1 LKVDAGVDEKARNYC
16 KDGEDFFESLNPT
29 LGVLFGLPCIG
40 DVSVDQVEVE
50 SSVLA
55 SPQMVYELDLA
66 NDYRPGQLKK
76 NTSTM
81 MEG

>member
-1 LKVDAGVDEKARNYC
+1 M
-16 KDGEDFFESLNPT
+16 
-29 LGVLFGLPCIG
+29 
-40 DVSVDQVEVE
+40 DQVEVE

-55 SPQMVYELDLA
+55 SLQMVYELDLA

-76 NTSTM
+76 KNTSTM